1 MNVIELIEEIN
12 TLLECSDFK
21 DVSYNGLQVQADFE
35 SLKSREIR
43 VLCSSTDASLAAI
56 KQARALEADLL
67 LVHHGL
73 YWRGADPR
81 AVGPAGARL
90 KAALQGRGLNIAA
103 FHLPLDASLRFGNNA
118 NLCRLLQAQSF
129 DYQIPGDK
137 TSIAMICSFA
147 VPRSLDE
154 LCRKLQCELASRVQL
169 LGAYEA
175 DEEALKS
182 GSIRRALICSG
193 SGSLLLEHELQ
204 PDFDVLITGDVSEQI
219 YQLASEFH
227 TPVIAAGHHATEQSG
242 VKALGDFLAAE
253 HGFIHH
259 HLNFNLEQMCRY
271 Y

>member
-1 MNVIELIEEIN
+1 MNVIELIDEIN

-21 DVSYNGLQVQADFE
+21 DVSYNGLQVQADFQ
-35 SLKSREIR
+35 SLSSREIG
-43 VLCSSTDASLAAI
+43 VICTSTDASLAAI
-56 KQARALEADLL
+56 KQARELHADLL

-90 KAALQGRGLNIAA
+90 KAALQGDGLNIAA
-103 FHLPLDASLRFGNNA
+103 FHLPLDASMRFGNNA
-118 NLCRLLQAQSF
+118 NLCRLLQARSF

-137 TSIAMICSFA
+137 TSIAMICDFA

-154 LCRKLQCELASRVQL
+154 LCRTLQRELVSRVQL
-169 LGAYEA
+169 LGAYELN
-175 DEEALKS
+175 EAALQRQCIS
-182 GSIRRALICSG
+182 RALICSG
-193 SGSLLLEHELQ
+193 SGSSLLEHELQ

-219 YQLASEFH
+219 YQLAAEFH

-253 HGFIHH
+253 HGIRHY
-259 HLNFNLEQMCRY
+259 HLSFNLEQMCRY